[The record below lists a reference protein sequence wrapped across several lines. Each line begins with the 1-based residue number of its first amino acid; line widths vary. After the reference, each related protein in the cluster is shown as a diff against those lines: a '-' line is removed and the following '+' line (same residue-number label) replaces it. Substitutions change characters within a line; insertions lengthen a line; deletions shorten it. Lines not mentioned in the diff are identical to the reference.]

1 MQGEGVMMS
10 YTEMSQNKQQQR
22 SQQQQNQ
29 LNATLRGEAAENGT
43 VTAEPESAPRATGA
57 SENT

>member
-1 MQGEGVMMS
+1 MMS

>member
-1 MQGEGVMMS
+1 MS

-22 SQQQQNQ
+22 AQQQQSQ
-29 LNATLRGEAAENGT
+29 LNATLRGETVENGGV
-43 VTAEPESAPRATGA
+43 VTTQPEATPTGGA